1 MMPRFCVSYRFHGTA
16 TETIEAEDLDAAN
29 ALISAK
35 VDDDNF
41 DIDADEIDDVDFHV
55 QQMHPVTRDGRE
67 LWVTYI
73 RAGDLRGHP
82 SALLS
87 TPLFAAN
94 DNQEAAG
101 VPAVA

>member
-1 MMPRFCVSYRFHGTA
+1 MQRFSVSYTFHGSA
-16 TETIEAEDLDAAN
+16 TETIEAESLEAAQAAIN
-29 ALISAK
+29 AK
-35 VDDDNF
+35 VEDENF
-41 DIDADEIDDVDFHV
+41 YIDADEIDDVDFHV

-73 RAGDLRGHP
+73 RNGDLRGHP

-94 DNQEAAG
+94 DNKEAAG